1 MAGQLTARAHEVR
14 VLLALAAK
22 RPPEAARILVPAAA
36 RARLEAVGHVAS
48 GARAG
53 AHRRPRRAILGEI
66 LAAWPAVGNMRCTL
80 QGRGARAAR
89 TVKVAER
96 VVECV
101 DRLGAESLLR
111 VWPLGGLEEEQRAGA
126 DLKVRVVVCA
136 RSRCRRQQRSRRT
149 QTCTR
154 KRRGC
159 LVSRWSHCARLMNE
173 RRGLCISRG
182 EEASAAGPT
191 ERRTYT
197 W

>member
-22 RPPEAARILVPAAA
+22 GPPEAARILVPAAA

-48 GARAG
+48 GARAS
-53 AHRRPRRAILGEI
+53 AHRRPRRAILGKI

-126 DLKVRVVVCA
+126 DLKVRVVVWV
-136 RSRCRRQQRSRRT
+136 RSRCRRQQRNRRT
-149 QTCTR
+149 QTCT
-154 KRRGC
+154 
-159 LVSRWSHCARLMNE
+159 HAR
-173 RRGLCISRG
+173 
-182 EEASAAGPT
+182 EEVASSADGRIA
-191 ERRTYT
+191 RA
-197 W
+197 